1 MSALDAQ
8 TQQQGEPTA
17 AQQAQGDKPSA
28 KMADDGCQTPA
39 TNLAPGGLFVRRAP
53 RGKKFS
59 ETRPKCPTSSRGN
72 LFVISFGGPLSH
84 SRQAR

>member
-28 KMADDGCQTPA
+28 KMADDGA
-39 TNLAPGGLFVRRAP
+39 KPGY
-53 RGKKFS
+53 
-59 ETRPKCPTSSRGN
+59 
-72 LFVISFGGPLSH
+72 
-84 SRQAR
+84 